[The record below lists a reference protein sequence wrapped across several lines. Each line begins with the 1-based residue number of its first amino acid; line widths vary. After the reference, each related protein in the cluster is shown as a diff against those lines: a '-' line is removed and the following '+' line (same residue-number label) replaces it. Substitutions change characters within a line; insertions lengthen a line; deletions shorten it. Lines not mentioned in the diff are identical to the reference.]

1 MKKRL
6 TDVYLKSVKAEDG
19 TRLDVYDEKTGG
31 LMLRVTDSGVKTFS
45 FKYKIKG
52 TQKQARVTIGEYPKV
67 SLDQARKT
75 AEGYRDDLRAGK
87 DPRLEK
93 GTQIK
98 VTATMAT
105 KTFDEVADEYLE
117 NYSKPNLS
125 SWKNDVQLLRRP
137 RAKWGRR
144 PFASIT
150 DDEAMEFLEEV
161 ADDAPVQANRTQSKL
176 YQLWKWAKLPGRKY
190 VKVNVFEGLP
200 AQGQEHRR
208 ERVLDDS
215 EIKTLWV
222 GLEDPDC
229 PGEDGVKGALK
240 LILSTMVRPGQ
251 AAGALVDEMHKLKSK
266 EPQWHIP
273 KIRVKKRRDIIVP
286 LNDVAVRII
295 NKAVKE
301 DGQTVLFPSRYEER
315 GELQRNSL
323 AQALNGRPNQRI
335 GIREFLKMEHF
346 TPHDLRRTAATLA
359 RRAGAP
365 RPDVKATLDHIEGDV
380 TDIYDKYNM
389 LPEKTAVEN
398 VLGNELKRILGNK
411 L

>member
-1 MKKRL
+1 MKKKL
-6 TDVYLKSVKAEDG
+6 TDLYIKSAKADEG
-19 TRLDVYDEKTGG
+19 TRLDVYDEKATG
-31 LMLRVTDSGVKTFS
+31 LMLRVTDKGKKTFS
-45 FKYKIKG
+45 FKYDVPG
-52 TQKQARVTIGEYPKV
+52 TRKQIRVTLGTYPEI
-67 SLDQARKT
+67 SLDKAREMVD
-75 AEGYRDDLRAGK
+75 AYRDDLRNGK

-93 GTQIK
+93 VTK
-98 VTATMAT
+98 VTVTSTVAI
-105 KTFDEVADEYLE
+105 KTFDAVADEYIE
-117 NYSKPNLS
+117 KYSKPNLD

-144 PFASIT
+144 PFASIS

-161 ADDAPVQANRTQSKL
+161 AAEAPVQANRCQSKL

-190 VKVNVFEGLP
+190 AKINPFEGLP
-200 AQGQEHRR
+200 AQGQENPR

-215 EIKTLWV
+215 EIKTFWV
-222 GLEDPDC
+222 GLDDPDC
-229 PGEDGVKGALK
+229 PGEAGVKGALK

-251 AAGALVDEMHKLKSK
+251 ASGALVPELHELESK
-266 EPQWHIP
+266 APLWHIP

-286 LNDVAVRII
+286 LNDVAVGII
-295 NKAVKE
+295 KKAVTDE
-301 DGQTVLFPSRYEER
+301 EQTVVFPSRYEER

-323 AQALNGRPNQRI
+323 AQALTGRPNQRM
-335 GIREFLKMEHF
+335 GIREFLKMDHF

-365 RPDVKATLDHIEGDV
+365 RPDVKATLDHMEGDV

-389 LPEKTAVEN
+389 LPEKTVVEN
-398 VLGNELKRILGNK
+398 ILGGELKRLLGDK